1 MSEQRQQPRSPL
13 LSERGVTRISDTV
26 VTQIAGM
33 AAGEVPGVH
42 MGGSASRTAGGFVD
56 RLTGSSGQKRG
67 VSVEVG
73 RTEVAMDLTMGID
86 YGRNIREAAG
96 EVRRR
101 IVDQVETMTGLSV
114 TELNVVIGDIVF
126 PEDEG
131 YVTSGAR
138 QTPAGEETAEIR
150 TDQDETRDHSRSE
163 E

>member
-1 MSEQRQQPRSPL
+1 MSEQRQQPSSPL

-26 VTQIAGM
+26 VTQIAGL

-42 MGGSASRTAGGFVD
+42 MGGSASRAAGGVVD

-86 YGRNIREAAG
+86 YGRNIKEAAG

-131 YVTSGAR
+131 LVSSSSRPPAR
-138 QTPAGEETAEIR
+138 EDETAEIR
-150 TDQDETRDHSRSE
+150 ADEDETREHSTSE
-163 E
+163 

>member
-1 MSEQRQQPRSPL
+1 MSEQQGQTRSPL
-13 LSERGVTRISDTV
+13 LSGRGVTRISDTV

-42 MGGSASRTAGGFVD
+42 MGGSATRAAGGIVD
-56 RLTGSSGQKRG
+56 RVTGSSGQKRG
-67 VSVEVG
+67 ISVEIG

-86 YGRNIREAAG
+86 YGRNIRDTAG

-101 IVDQVETMTGLSV
+101 IVDRIESMTGLSV

-131 YVTSGAR
+131 FESRDVLL
-138 QTPAGEETAEIR
+138 TPAGEDETAEVR
-150 TDQDETRDHSRSE
+150 
-163 E
+163 